1 MDRASAS
8 NPVAASRTAGA
19 AVIRQWLA
27 KRRLQ
32 RIVEAR
38 RNSFE
43 VIDYRRR
50 RQAALKHTR
59 AGNG

>member
-1 MDRASAS
+1 
-8 NPVAASRTAGA
+8 
-19 AVIRQWLA
+19 VIRQWLA

-38 RNSFE
+38 RKSFE

-50 RQAALKHTR
+50 RQAALKGLGR
-59 AGNG
+59 QRGMA